1 MSREIIH
8 LSSPITILE
17 YNPDTGELFFIGDA
31 LEEGA
36 WCGMSGKT
44 AFYPREVIHAAAPG
58 FIGVDFCCEHGHRIG
73 RVLDVYLTDL
83 GFKIKGVIWNSD
95 MIAAV
100 LEGRKSGLSIGADI
114 YVDIRRIVQS
124 IVNIREV
131 SLVAQPAC
139 RTCYINYPE
148 GETVAMSSPED
159 KIEPQ
164 IKAFEKLQKAAIALK
179 DAQRN
184 LTDTVLN
191 SLGDTADIEVT
202 KMSEGEI
209 KTGEPVETEEVVPA
223 DAGESGGEGTGE
235 VKPEVVEMSTFND
248 VKTQLTDATAK
259 LELATAQLA
268 DFESANKKL
277 TEELESIKTELSA
290 KIEAEKT
297 KMIEAILSLDP
308 NADKETLSGMTTEQ
322 LSAAR
327 SMAERISSASAA
339 SLGAKATKQDV
350 QLSAPH
356 QPQNV
361 SKRVLEYLLQQEK

>member
-1 MSREIIH
+1 MSHEIIH
-8 LSSPITILE
+8 LSSPITVLE
-17 YNPDTGELFFIGDA
+17 HNEETGELIFVGDA

-44 AFYPREVIHAAAPG
+44 AYYPREIIHAAAPG

-83 GFKIKGVIWNSD
+83 GFKIKGVIWNPD

-100 LEGRKSGLSIGADI
+100 LEGRKRGLSIGADI

-131 SLVAQPAC
+131 SLVSQPAC

-164 IKAFEKLQKAAIALK
+164 IKAFENLQKAAIALK
-179 DAQRN
+179 DAQRK
-184 LTDTVLN
+184 LTDTVLD

-202 KMSEGEI
+202 KMSEEM
-209 KTGEPVETEEVVPA
+209 KTGEPVVNTEEI
-223 DAGESGGEGTGE
+223 AGESGGKGTGE
-235 VKPEVVEMSTFND
+235 AKTEVVEMSAFND

-277 TEELESIKTELSA
+277 SEELEAVKAELSA
-290 KIEAEKT
+290 KVESEKT
-297 KMIEAILSLDP
+297 KMVEAILSLDP
-308 NADKETLSGMTTEQ
+308 NADKDTLSGMTTEQ
-322 LSAAR
+322 LSAAH
-327 SMAERISSASAA
+327 SMAERISSATAVN
-339 SLGAKATKQDV
+339 LGTKATKQDV
-350 QLSAPH
+350 QLSTPH
-356 QPQNV
+356 QTQNV